1 MQTCI
6 KRFKDLKAF
15 TEYPNGIDVCSN
27 TNDYKPNR
35 KSKILIAFV
44 DMVSNKRFE
53 PILTKL
59 FICGRKLNN
68 STVFISQS
76 YFGVPK
82 NIALNSTDYPEQVA
96 FNHSLH
102 IDFKRFIKIY
112 EKFISRFLS
121 F

>member
-1 MQTCI
+1 MQTGI

-15 TEYPNGIDVCSN
+15 TEYPNGIDVCSS

-112 EKFISRFLS
+112 EKCISRFLS